1 MGCFDFT
8 YADNGKNIR
17 GGQGYIYITNALAKA
32 ANLPNPIHFQ
42 TADEYGNFFCEI
54 DGKENSIDIYAILAL
69 EVYLSGH
76 YVEYAHDKEA
86 LAGFVNACNAM
97 IDGLRG
103 RSSMHGHSTMIREV
117 GISYF
122 FDKKFE
128 TTKKPFL
135 RKVPKI
141 GNQKE
146 KMVWIDTILSHPI
159 PLLITRKKLRLS
171 GEPSEIGQKLGFVS
185 GDDPNQGFSPSKN
198 IYYCYKKDQ

>member
-42 TADEYGNFFCEI
+42 TADEYGNFSCEI
-54 DGKENSIDIYAILAL
+54 GHKTISVDIYVILAL
-69 EVYLSGH
+69 EAYLGKH
-76 YVEYAHDKEA
+76 YVEYVRDKEEQYD
-86 LAGFVNACNAM
+86 FKNACKAM
-97 IDGLRG
+97 IVGLRA
-103 RSSMHGHSTMIREV
+103 RSSMRYCQTTREV

-128 TTKKPFL
+128 KSQKPFQC
-135 RKVPKI
+135 KVPKI

-198 IYYCYKKDQ
+198 IYYCYKKEK

>member
-1 MGCFDFT
+1 MRYC
-8 YADNGKNIR
+8 
-17 GGQGYIYITNALAKA
+17 
-32 ANLPNPIHFQ
+32 Q
-42 TADEYGNFFCEI
+42 T
-54 DGKENSIDIYAILAL
+54 
-69 EVYLSGH
+69 
-76 YVEYAHDKEA
+76 
-86 LAGFVNACNAM
+86 
-97 IDGLRG
+97 
-103 RSSMHGHSTMIREV
+103 TREV

-128 TTKKPFL
+128 KSQKPFQC
-135 RKVPKI
+135 KVPKI